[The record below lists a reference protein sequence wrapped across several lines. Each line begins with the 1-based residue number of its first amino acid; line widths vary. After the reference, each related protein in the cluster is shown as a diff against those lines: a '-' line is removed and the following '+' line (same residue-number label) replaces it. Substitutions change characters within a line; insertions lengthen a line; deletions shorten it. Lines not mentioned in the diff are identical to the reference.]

1 MEVWEEIETLQSNRK
16 RRKNNLCSLED
27 ILKINKVKLKENLS
41 DHKFKYEL
49 GLSVFNLIRG
59 PLMVITTINTFIIIL
74 KPSSSIIV
82 IIYVLLFLFSTFGIY
97 FLGDLFDKF
106 KMYLYFTKAYF
117 KRSEN
122 QKQLESVLEKMMEE
136 IKDVRKTLEKIPE

>member
-74 KPSSSIIV
+74 
-82 IIYVLLFLFSTFGIY
+82 Y
-97 FLGDLFDKF
+97 
-106 KMYLYFTKAYF
+106 
-117 KRSEN
+117 
-122 QKQLESVLEKMMEE
+122 
-136 IKDVRKTLEKIPE
+136 